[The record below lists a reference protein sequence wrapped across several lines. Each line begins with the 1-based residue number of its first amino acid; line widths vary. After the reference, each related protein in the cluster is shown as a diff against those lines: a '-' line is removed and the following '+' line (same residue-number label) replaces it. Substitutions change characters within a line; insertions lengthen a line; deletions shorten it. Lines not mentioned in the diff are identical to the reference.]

1 MATILSNN
9 DGGKTMQNEEKSSI
23 NYEAEIIID
32 ETALDV
38 EWLEQAAL
46 FLKYARHLAQSRME
60 LDQAKQA
67 LDIIRAGLD
76 KDIRELPDQYGI
88 TKITDKAVEATIITL
103 VEYQEA
109 FQEYLDA
116 KYETDMSQ
124 GAVQAFQQRKDA
136 LQELVR
142 LHGQSYFAG
151 PSIPRDLEWEREA
164 FKKKTNAGIAA
175 KLNKSHRR
183 TS

>member
-1 MATILSNN
+1 M
-9 DGGKTMQNEEKSSI
+9 DYEKDI
-23 NYEAEIIID
+23 QID
-32 ETALDV
+32 STALDV
-38 EWLEQAAL
+38 EWLYQAEL
-46 FLKYARHLAQSRME
+46 MIKYTRHAARSRME
-60 LDQAKQA
+60 LDQSKQA

-76 KDIRELPDQYGI
+76 KEIRELPKQYGLE
-88 TKITDKAVEATIITL
+88 KVTDKAVESTIITL
-103 VEYQEA
+103 MEYQEA

-116 KYETDMSQ
+116 KYETDMAQ

-164 FKKKTNAGIAA
+164 FKKKTNAGIAS
-175 KLNKSHRR
+175 KLNSKRTRR
-183 TS
+183 TA

>member
-1 MATILSNN
+1 M
-9 DGGKTMQNEEKSSI
+9 DYEKDIQIDSS
-23 NYEAEIIID
+23 
-32 ETALDV
+32 ALDC

-46 FLKYARHLAQSRME
+46 MIKYTRHAAKVRME
-60 LDQAKQA
+60 LDQSKQA
-67 LDIIRAGLD
+67 LDIVRAGLD

-103 VEYQEA
+103 MEYQEA

-116 KYETDMSQ
+116 KYEADMAQ

-164 FKKKTNAGIAA
+164 FKKKTNAGVAA
-175 KLNKSHRR
+175 KLNKGRR

>member
-1 MATILSNN
+1 M
-9 DGGKTMQNEEKSSI
+9 DYEKDI
-23 NYEAEIIID
+23 QID
-32 ETALDV
+32 PTALDV
-38 EWLEQAAL
+38 EWLGQAEL
-46 FLKYARHLAQSRME
+46 MIKYTRHAARTRME
-60 LDQAKQA
+60 LDQSKQA

-76 KDIRELPDQYGI
+76 KDIRELPKQYGLE
-88 TKITDKAVEATIITL
+88 KATDKAVEATIITL
-103 VEYQEA
+103 MEYQEA
-109 FQEYLDA
+109 FQEYLDS
-116 KYETDMSQ
+116 KYEADMAS

-164 FKKKTNAGIAA
+164 FKKKTNAGISS
-175 KLNKSHRR
+175 KLNKGRR